1 MSREEK
7 DFERDEKKLENQVD
21 GDEKTLQAALHGH
34 DFDHDV
40 DKEALRMTPA
50 EETRLL
56 RRIDLW
62 IVPYAS
68 L

>member
-1 MSREEK
+1 MSQI
-7 DFERDEKKLENQVD
+7 DEKVIGRD
-21 GDEKTLQAALHGH
+21 GNLADNHFEGSEKSEEE
-34 DFDHDV
+34 D
-40 DKEALRMTPA
+40 ALRMTPA
-50 EETRLL
+50 EEKKLL